1 MADYS
6 YYTRRIRDIRE
17 DNDLTQQ
24 QIAEILG
31 TSQTMYARY
40 ERGANELPIRHLIR
54 LAEYYRLSTDYLLG
68 LTNEKKPYPSKKI
81 KTRGETVWFLISSL
95 FYLYTAKPSQL
106 FCCSRD
112 NLFFIVASAIF
123 ANTVWY
129 HQSATFTAFYQS
141 WSSHL
146 PVCST
151 LISSRFRRFI
161 LRTDTH
167 VDYTSSELLKHF
179 FHYTCL
185 T

>member
-40 ERGANELPIRHLIR
+40 KRGANELPIRHLIR

-81 KTRGETVWFLISSL
+81 KTR
-95 FYLYTAKPSQL
+95 
-106 FCCSRD
+106 
-112 NLFFIVASAIF
+112 
-123 ANTVWY
+123 
-129 HQSATFTAFYQS
+129 
-141 WSSHL
+141 
-146 PVCST
+146 
-151 LISSRFRRFI
+151 
-161 LRTDTH
+161 
-167 VDYTSSELLKHF
+167 
-179 FHYTCL
+179 
-185 T
+185 